1 MAFGFAIPAQL
12 SRNAMR
18 YQVDKAIEQE
28 RVGRIVNVVKKMED
42 SMTVNV
48 VYHSDDPNTG
58 LALTKNED
66 YPRF

>member
-1 MAFGFAIPAQL
+1 
-12 SRNAMR
+12 MR
-18 YQVDKAIEQE
+18 YQVDKAIGQE